1 MYKMR
6 VLVVQ
11 YSGDYRQSVQHFS
24 AGQQETYY
32 AQKHSV
38 DSVAKLSHQAEAV
51 AVLCCITAEE
61 YSEMLPNG
69 VQAIGAG
76 FSERINFK
84 KIIQLIEQFQPT
96 HLIIRIPKKELF
108 DWAIQKKVKTIAL
121 FAESVIA
128 QGWRNKI
135 KIHRL
140 VKVLNHAQ
148 IEWVGSYGI
157 TSSLV
162 LQSLGVEAQKIIP
175 WDFLLETHPGSLPPK
190 SLKKTD
196 ALSLLYVGSM
206 LPAKG
211 VGDIL
216 EAVVKLKIKN
226 IKVRLQIVGKD
237 ATGMFVHQAEQL
249 GIIEQVEFLGIIP
262 NQQVEPLMRESD
274 LVIVPSRHNYPE
286 GFPLVI
292 HHALRSRTPIV
303 ASDHPMFRN
312 SLTHGS
318 SAMIFP
324 AGNSSALASCIE
336 KLVTDANLYY
346 SLSVRSYETWQKL
359 RLPVKWADILDRW
372 LDDSPENKKW
382 LSNYQISS
390 DCYREKLA
398 VPLRTN
404 RCLQA

>member
-1 MYKMR
+1 MR

-11 YSGDYRQSVQHFS
+11 YSGDYRQAAQHFS

-38 DSVAKLSHQAEAV
+38 DSVAKLSCYAEEV
-51 AVLCCITAEE
+51 GVLCCLTAEE
-61 YSEMLPNG
+61 YSEVLPNG
-69 VQAIGAG
+69 VRAIGAG
-76 FSERINFK
+76 FSEKIDFK
-84 KIIQLIEQFQPT
+84 KIIQIIEQFQPT
-96 HLIIRIPKKELF
+96 HLIVRLPRKEIF
-108 DWAIQKKVKTIAL
+108 DWAIQKKVRTIAL
-121 FAESVIA
+121 FAESVMTR
-128 QGWRNKI
+128 GWRNKI
-135 KIHRL
+135 KICRL
-140 VKVLNHAQ
+140 VKLLNKPQ

-162 LQSLGVEAQKIIP
+162 LQKVGVDAKKIIP

-196 ALSLLYVGSM
+196 VWNLLYVGSM
-206 LPAKG
+206 FAAKG

-216 EAVVKLKIKN
+216 EAVAKLKARN
-226 IKVRLQIVGKD
+226 ISTRLQIVGND
-237 ATGMFVHQAEQL
+237 ATGVFIQQAKQL
-249 GIIEQVEFLGIIP
+249 GIADQVEFLGIIP
-262 NQQVEPLMRESD
+262 NQQVEPLMREVD
-274 LVIVPSRHNYPE
+274 LVIVPSRHSYPE

-312 SLTHGS
+312 SLSHGS

-324 AGNSSALASCIE
+324 AGNSTALADCVE
-336 KLVTDANLYY
+336 KLVTDADLYY

-382 LSNYQISS
+382 LSNYQVSS
-390 DCYREKLA
+390 DCYQEKMTF
-398 VPLRTN
+398 PLIVDRF
-404 RCLQA
+404 LQA